1 MACFLIDFENESG
14 RVLEGISLLNLSKN
28 DEIIFFYSKS
38 VPYITIELHKEFES
52 IRAKREYIKVE
63 TGITNSL
70 DFQLSTYLGFCI
82 QKSPKNKYFIV
93 SKDSDFDCVCRFW
106 QNRNIAVKRIERFSY
121 YQI

>member
-52 IRAKREYIKVE
+52 IRAKKEYIKVE

-82 QKSPKNKYFIV
+82 QKNPKNKYFIV
-93 SKDSDFDCVCRFW
+93 SKDSDFDCGCRFW

>member
-52 IRAKREYIKVE
+52 IRAKKEYIKVE

-82 QKSPKNKYFIV
+82 QKNPKNKYFIV
-93 SKDSDFDCVCRFW
+93 S
-106 QNRNIAVKRIERFSY
+106 IT
-121 YQI
+121 